1 MKLNNKFALLLA
13 GAMLV
18 GALTGCGSRATALL
32 LYHAHSTLSSI
43 SL

>member
-18 GALTGCGSRATALL
+18 GALTGCGASGTRSTRPLL
-32 LYHAHSTLSSI
+32 P
-43 SL
+43 